1 MAIIRI
7 FLLSFT
13 LVFLTT
19 GCVSPWG
26 QWQRAENNLSEQKQ
40 NQQNLEDAETKK
52 AAALVKGTDI
62 AIEKVKEA
70 VAELKDEIEKE
81 KVKKPLEVAEKLND
95 RAQLALPAP
104 FIGDVIDMEQIVE
117 DLLSENEE
125 IRKRGEKAL
134 SIKEDEISD
143 LQDKLSNADIKLQN
157 AENKLLEVGRENARL
172 AQKWDDLVGW
182 FWWLIGAFIAYF
194 VITVIIR
201 LLPIFFPMMGASGT
215 MHRLVRSMQTIREK
229 HDVDNLL
236 RETLDERDRFEI
248 DKAKRRM
255 GLK

>member
-1 MAIIRI
+1 MAAIRN
-7 FLLSFT
+7 LLLCFT
-13 LVFLTT
+13 LIFLTT

-26 QWQRAENNLSEQKQ
+26 QWQRAENNLAEEKQ

-70 VAELKDEIEKE
+70 VAELENEVEKE
-81 KVKKPLEVAEKLND
+81 KVKKPLDVAEKLND
-95 RAQLALPAP
+95 RAQLALPPP
-104 FIGDVIDMEQIVE
+104 FIDDVIDMEKIVE

-125 IRKRGEKAL
+125 IRKRGENAL
-134 SIKEDEISD
+134 AVKEGEISD
-143 LQDKLSNADIKLQN
+143 LQSLLSNADLKLQN
-157 AENKLLEVGRENARL
+157 AENKLLQVGRENARL

-201 LLPIFFPMMGASGT
+201 LLPVFFPMMGASGT

-229 HDVDNLL
+229 HDVDTLL
-236 RETLDERDRFEI
+236 KETLDERDRFEI
-248 DKAKRRM
+248 DRAKRRM